1 MLQLDTDAQD
11 TGPRCTAPPCYQ
23 LWINILNEGKTT
35 PEGDKKHL
43 CCHSSPAPAQDR
55 DQLQEYNRWSLS
67 QHRCTGNIFYSQ
79 GNIISHPTNTTS
91 AVLQKSPVCFCFV
104 SQFQHLWDT
113 CSSLPGCDTWHVCL
127 GRGQVPMLS
136 RDSPSLKIFA
146 ADSRGRSE
154 CVVCQVQKFVGAGA
168 GYICGPQLLG
178 YRSLQWVRDTWSGP
192 GGSVNITHVS
202 PIQHSEIK
210 LNVKSFNIISHRIHY
225 ADNLVVIQGGVGTS
239 PPQIFRFW

>member
-1 MLQLDTDAQD
+1 M
-11 TGPRCTAPPCYQ
+11 
-23 LWINILNEGKTT
+23 
-35 PEGDKKHL
+35 
-43 CCHSSPAPAQDR
+43 
-55 DQLQEYNRWSLS
+55 LS
-67 QHRCTGNIFYSQ
+67 QPGSGSGQ
-79 GNIISHPTNTTS
+79 GPAAGIQQMEPVPAALHWQHILFSREYYFSPNKHNFCCAAKKSCLFLLCITVSTFVGH
-91 AVLQKSPVCFCFV
+91 VLQF
-104 SQFQHLWDT
+104 T
-113 CSSLPGCDTWHVCL
+113 RGWHVCL

-154 CVVCQVQKFVGAGA
+154 CRVCQVQKFVGAGA

-178 YRSLQWVRDTWSGP
+178 YRSLQWVRDTWSEP
-192 GGSVNITHVS
+192 RGSVNITHVS

-225 ADNLVVIQGGVGTS
+225 ADNLLVIQGGVGTS

>member
-1 MLQLDTDAQD
+1 MREKQHPKATKNTCVVTARLRLRTETSCRNTTDGACPSTAALATYFILKGILFLTQQTQL
-11 TGPRCTAPPCYQ
+11 
-23 LWINILNEGKTT
+23 L
-35 PEGDKKHL
+35 L
-43 CCHSSPAPAQDR
+43 CCK
-55 DQLQEYNRWSLS
+55 
-67 QHRCTGNIFYSQ
+67 
-79 GNIISHPTNTTS
+79 
-91 AVLQKSPVCFCFV
+91 KSPVCFCFV